1 MDSFEWN
8 KVFGAFL
15 GAVFVVLGLNFLSD
29 GLFSS
34 HAPEKP
40 GYAIEGA
47 DPANAPTAAAG
58 AGGAE
63 IEDVLP
69 MLAKMEISEGQKV
82 AKKCVACHA
91 FEKGGKNKVGPALY
105 DVVNKQIAA
114 ADGFKYSGALT
125 TFGQGKVW
133 DYDSLN
139 KFLYKPK
146 AYVKGT
152 SMGFAGLKKTGD
164 RAAIIAYLRS
174 LSDNPAAM
182 PEG

>member
-8 KVFGAFL
+8 KVFGAL
-15 GAVFVVLGLNFLSD
+15 LAAAFVVLGLNFLSD

-34 HAPEKP
+34 HAPETPGFEIAGAESGDGAKP
-40 GYAIEGA
+40 A
-47 DPANAPTAAAG
+47 AAAG
-58 AGGAE
+58 PE

-69 MLAKMEISEGQKV
+69 MLAKMEIGEGQKV
-82 AKKCVACHA
+82 AKKCSACHN
-91 FEKGGKNKVGPALY
+91 FDKGGKNKVGPALY
-105 DVVNKQIAA
+105 NVVNKQIAA
-114 ADGFKYSGALT
+114 SDGFKYSAALT

-133 DYDSLN
+133 DYDALN